1 MSKSLSGKELLPA
14 SPLLRLTDVARNGSN
29 WIVMADSLV
38 PGVCPNCGGVPV
50 SRHSYYIRTLR
61 DLPAFGA
68 AVSLKIRVGRWRCFT
83 PECAVRVFAGRLPGV
98 AEFRG
103 RRTCRANELARW
115 ISYAL
120 GGRPGERLIR
130 RMGLPISNDTL
141 LRWLKR
147 SAKAPVTGAQVVGVD
162 EWAKCKGRT
171 YGTIVVDLERNTV
184 IDVLDQHSTEAVGNW
199 LFAHPEIHTICRDR
213 NGRYGKAARMGAP
226 AARQV
231 ADRFHLVQNLRE
243 AIEREL
249 ATHRA
254 YLRVKLISKGPAEA
268 TQAAPAILITTEPL
282 ARAPIARERRLL
294 PARRLAAQMEIARQI
309 RQSRQDLFDQVK
321 TLRAAGL
328 KISAIAQQ
336 LGFNRRRL
344 DKWAKQSE
352 LPERSRMQ
360 PRPGSAETFREYLR
374 QRWDA
379 GYRNGMMLLDEIRA
393 LGYAGTYKALGK
405 IVSPWRLGNVAFEK
419 SEHEAGPTIAAP
431 PVLTDSTQ
439 RQISP
444 QIAAALLAKPRSEL
458 TSRQAEI
465 VDALKEGCPGY
476 TKMRRLMMAFRSIL
490 RQPKLRPLKTKRN
503 ARNVT
508 ALHRWMERARA
519 TGIMSIQNFES
530 QLRRDIL
537 AVEAAVTERWSNGP
551 VEGQVNRL
559 KTLKRQMYGRAGAQ
573 LLRARLIPPP
583 LDFALLQRE

>member
-1 MSKSLSGKELLPA
+1 M
-14 SPLLRLTDVARNGSN
+14 RNGSN
-29 WIVMADSLV
+29 WIVMADSLD
-38 PGVCPNCGGVPV
+38 PGACPKCGRMPV
-50 SRHSYYIRTLR
+50 SRHSHYIRTLR

-83 PECAVRVFAGRLPGV
+83 PECAVRVFAGRLHGV
-98 AEFRG
+98 AVYRG
-103 RRTCRANELARW
+103 RRTCRANGLAQW
-115 ISYAL
+115 IGYAL

-141 LRWLKR
+141 LRWLKK

-171 YGTIVVDLERNTV
+171 YGTIVVDLEQNTV
-184 IDVLDQHSTEAVGNW
+184 IDVLDRHSTEAVGNW
-199 LFAHPEIHTICRDR
+199 LLAHPEIHTICRDR
-213 NGRYGKAARMGAP
+213 NGRYGKAARKGAP
-226 AARQV
+226 AAKQV

-249 ATHRA
+249 AMHRA
-254 YLRVKLISKGPAEA
+254 YLRVKLTSKEPPEA
-268 TQAAPAILITTEPL
+268 TQTAPATGITEPL
-282 ARAPIARERRLL
+282 ARVPVARERRLP
-294 PARRLAAQMEIARQI
+294 PARRLATQMEIARQI
-309 RQSRQDLFDQVK
+309 RQNRQNLFDQFK

-336 LGFNRRRL
+336 LGLNRRRF

-352 LPERSRMQ
+352 LPERNRMQ

-405 IVSPWRLGNVAFEK
+405 VVSPWRLGNIAFEK
-419 SEHEAGPTIAAP
+419 STDEAPPHIAAPP
-431 PVLTDSTQ
+431 PVLTDPTQ

-444 QIAAALLAKPRSEL
+444 QIAAALLAKPRPEL
-458 TSRQAEI
+458 TGRQAEI

-476 TKMRRLMMAFRSIL
+476 TAMRRLMMGFRSIL
-490 RQPKLRPLKTKRN
+490 RQPKLRPLKTKKRN

-508 ALHRWMERARA
+508 ALHSWMERARA
-519 TGIMSIQNFES
+519 TGIASIQNFEY
-530 QLRRDIL
+530 QLRRDLL

-559 KTLKRQMYGRAGAQ
+559 KTLKRQMYGRAGTE

-583 LDFALLQRE
+583 PESARLQRE